1 MTKIPYSA
9 DYEPPCPVLT
19 LRLASPLGGAPGV
32 GLVAVVDTGADMT
45 LVPERV
51 ARVLGLPVVSHIRVV
66 GVTGTAE
73 GADVF
78 AAAIELAG
86 WDLLVEVVAFGEET
100 IVGRD
105 LLNRLVLRLDGPGQL
120 LEIGAGTA
128 RASRATGR
136 GLRRS

>member
-1 MTKIPYSA
+1 MTKFPYSA
-9 DYEPPCPVLT
+9 DCEPSCPVLP
-19 LRLASPLGGAPGV
+19 LRVALPLGGAGV

-45 LVPERV
+45 LIPEPV
-51 ARVLGLPVVSHIRVV
+51 ARILGLPVISQIRVA

-86 WDLLVEVVAFGEET
+86 KNLLVEVVAFGEET

-105 LLNRLVLRLDGPGQL
+105 LLNRLVLRLDGPGKL
-120 LEIGAGTA
+120 LDIRAA
-128 RASRATGR
+128 RT
-136 GLRRS
+136 LRRRRKRAR

>member
-9 DYEPPCPVLT
+9 EYEPPCPVLT
-19 LRLASPLGGAPGV
+19 VRLASPPGGAGV
-32 GLVAVVDTGADMT
+32 GLVALVDTGADMT
-45 LVPERV
+45 LVPEPV
-51 ARVLGLPVVSHIRVV
+51 ARILGLPVISQIRVT

-86 WDLLVEVVAFGEET
+86 KNLLVEVVAFGEET

-105 LLNRLVLRLDGPGQL
+105 LLNRLVLRLHGPGKR
-120 LEIGAGTA
+120 LEVRAA
-128 RASRATGR
+128 RTVRRRKRKPSR
-136 GLRRS
+136 